1 MNDFFALWWP
11 VFLVVFADVVY
22 QVCARRLSSHKSPL
36 AALGMT
42 YLVSA
47 CLCALLFE
55 LLVPG
60 GHIFHEIWPP
70 HPAALLVGLSITG
83 LEVGSIF
90 MYRVG
95 WPMNIGFL
103 VYTALAIVVL
113 LVVGH
118 FMYAESLSGVQ
129 YLGIFL
135 AASGMFCI
143 VR

>member
-11 VFLVVFADVVY
+11 VFLVVFADAAY
-22 QVCARRLSSHKSPL
+22 QICARRLSSHKSPL

-55 LLVPG
+55 LLVPE
-60 GHIFHEIWPP
+60 GHILHEIWPP
-70 HPAALLVGLSITG
+70 HPAALLVGFSITG

-113 LVVGH
+113 LMVGH
-118 FMYAESLSGVQ
+118 FMYGESLNPVQ
-129 YLGIFL
+129 HVGILL
-135 AASGMFCI
+135 AAAGMFLI

>member
-11 VFLVVFADVVY
+11 VFLVVFADVAY
-22 QVCARRLSSHKSPL
+22 QICARRLSSHKSPL

-55 LLVPG
+55 LLVPE
-60 GHIFHEIWPP
+60 GHILHEIWPP
-70 HPAALLVGLSITG
+70 HPAALLVGFSITG

-113 LVVGH
+113 LMVGH
-118 FMYAESLSGVQ
+118 FMYGESLNPVQ
-129 YLGIFL
+129 HVGILL
-135 AASGMFCI
+135 AAAGMFLI

>member
-1 MNDFFALWWP
+1 MELWNLWWP
-11 VFLVVFADVVY
+11 VGLVVLADVFY
-22 QVCARRLSSHKSPL
+22 QICARRLSSLKSPL

-55 LLVPG
+55 MLIPG

-70 HPAALLVGLSITG
+70 YPAALMVGLAITG

-90 MYRVG
+90 MYRAG

-113 LVVGH
+113 LMVGH
-118 FMYAESLSGVQ
+118 FMYGESLRPLQ
-129 YLGIFL
+129 QAGICL
-135 AASGMFCI
+135 AAAGMFLI

>member
-11 VFLVVFADVVY
+11 VFLVVFADVAY
-22 QVCARRLSSHKSPL
+22 QICARRLSSHKSPL

-47 CLCALLFE
+47 FLCALLFE
-55 LLVPG
+55 LLVPE
-60 GHIFHEIWPP
+60 GHILHEIWPP

-113 LVVGH
+113 LMVGH
-118 FMYAESLSGVQ
+118 FMYGESLNPVQ
-129 YLGIFL
+129 HVGILL
-135 AASGMFCI
+135 AAAGMFLI

>member
-11 VFLVVFADVVY
+11 VFLVVWADVAY
-22 QVCARRLSSHKSPL
+22 QICARRLSSHKSPL

-47 CLCALLFE
+47 FLCALLFE
-55 LLVPG
+55 LLVPK

-103 VYTALAIVVL
+103 VYTALAIVAL

-118 FMYAESLSGVQ
+118 VMYGESLRGMQ
-129 YLGIFL
+129 YLGVLL
-135 AASGMFCI
+135 AAAGMFCI

>member
-1 MNDFFALWWP
+1 MELWNLWWP
-11 VFLVVFADVVY
+11 VGLVVLADVFY
-22 QVCARRLSSHKSPL
+22 QVCARRLSTLQSPL

-55 LLVPG
+55 ILIPG

-70 HPAALLVGLSITG
+70 HPEALLVGLAITG

-90 MYRVG
+90 MYRAG

-113 LVVGH
+113 LMVGH
-118 FMYAESLSGVQ
+118 FMYGESLRPLQ
-129 YLGIFL
+129 QAGIGL
-135 AASGMFCI
+135 AAAGMFLI

>member
-1 MNDFFALWWP
+1 MNHLFALWWP
-11 VFLVVFADVVY
+11 VLLVVFADVFY
-22 QVCARRLSSHKSPL
+22 QVCARKLSSHRSPL
-36 AALGMT
+36 VALGMT

-47 CLCALLFE
+47 FLCALLFE
-55 LLVPG
+55 IMVPE
-60 GHIFHEIWPP
+60 GHILQEIFPP

-83 LEVGSIF
+83 LEVGSIY

-103 VYTALAIVVL
+103 VYTALAIVAL

-118 FMYAESLSGVQ
+118 VMYGESLRGMQ
-129 YLGIFL
+129 YLGVLL
-135 AASGMFCI
+135 AAAGMFCI